1 MQYNYPVF
9 NPYNPMQQFV
19 PQQQFQQQI
28 PYQQVQQQQVGLQ
41 GKIVESSDVV
51 KGIDIPMDGTVY
63 YFPKADGSEVYSK
76 RWLSNGT
83 TEQIVYKKEVVES
96 DSDKPNPFMEKL
108 NGIEEKIVALEEL
121 LSKQP
126 KASSKKEG

>member
-9 NPYNPMQQFV
+9 NPYNPMQQFI

-28 PYQQVQQQQVGLQ
+28 PYQQVQQQQIGLQ

-83 TEQIVYKKEVVES
+83 TEQVVYKREVVENN
-96 DSDKPNPFMEKL
+96 SDKPNPFMEKL

>member
-28 PYQQVQQQQVGLQ
+28 PYQQMQQQQVGLQ

-83 TEQIVYKKEVVES
+83 TEQIVYKREVVES
-96 DSDKPNPFMEKL
+96 DGDKPNPFMEKL

-126 KASSKKEG
+126 KVSSKKEG